1 MAGNIAFGLVVGA
14 FVGFAA
20 GYLGSIMISKRM
32 ALVGDALSHVAL
44 PGLALGVLF
53 GFNPFLGAFAFLAAT
68 AVVTWYL
75 QKSTDLPVESI
86 VGVLF
91 VLALAVGILITPQV
105 DLLEALFGDVS
116 TVSFND
122 MLAAAVIS
130 VAVVIA
136 LRAIY
141 PKLALTMI
149 SRELAVSSRINV
161 NRINLI
167 YLLLVSTIVAV
178 GIKEVGTLLVGAVVI
193 VPAAAARN
201 VSSSLSRFSLLSG
214 IFGVV
219 SAIAG
224 VVASGLVGQPAGPL
238 VVLAGATLFIFGL
251 LARFARRR
259 LAQKRGP
266 TTALTGEAARP
277 AAQTDTQNA

>member
-1 MAGNIAFGLVVGA
+1 MGDVVPALIVGG

-44 PGLALGVLF
+44 PGLALGILF
-53 GFNPFLGAFAFLAAT
+53 GFSPFVGAFVLLAAT

-75 QKSTDLPVESI
+75 QKSTELPVESI

-105 DLLEALFGDVS
+105 ELYEALFGDISLV
-116 TVSFND
+116 TLADAV
-122 MLAAAVIS
+122 AAAAIS
-130 VAVVIA
+130 VVVVLA

-141 PKLALTMI
+141 GKLALTMI
-149 SRELAVSSRINV
+149 SRELAVSSGV
-161 NRINLI
+161 KVDAINLV
-167 YLLLVSTIVAV
+167 YLLLVSTVVAV

-201 VSSSLSRFSLLSG
+201 ISSSLSQYSLLSG
-214 IFGVV
+214 AFGVA
-219 SAIAG
+219 SAMIG
-224 VVASGLVGQPAGPL
+224 VLLSAYLALPAGPI
-238 VVLAGATLFIFGL
+238 VVLAGASLFGL
-251 LARFARRR
+251 GLSAR
-259 LAQKRGP
+259 LIHLGNP
-266 TTALTGEAARP
+266 
-277 AAQTDTQNA
+277 

>member
-1 MAGNIAFGLVVGA
+1 MVEVAIAGLIVGA

-44 PGLALGVLF
+44 PGLALGLLF
-53 GFNPFLGAFAFLAAT
+53 GFNPFLGAFALLAAT
-68 AVVTWYL
+68 ALITWHL
-75 QKSTDLPVESI
+75 QRSTELPVESI

-116 TVSFND
+116 TVTLAD
-122 MLAAAVIS
+122 MVVAAIIS
-130 VAVVIA
+130 VAVVVI

-141 PKLALTMI
+141 SKLALVMI
-149 SRELAVSSRINV
+149 SRELAVSSGINV
-161 NRINLI
+161 ERINLV

-201 VSSSLSRFSLLSG
+201 IAASLSRFSFLSG
-214 IFGVV
+214 LFGVICAV
-219 SAIAG
+219 AG
-224 VVASGLVGQPAGPL
+224 VVLSGYTAEPAGPL
-238 VVLAGATLFIFGL
+238 VVMVGAVLFAGGVVAKSLHL
-251 LARFARRR
+251 VSS
-259 LAQKRGP
+259 
-266 TTALTGEAARP
+266 
-277 AAQTDTQNA
+277 